1 MSHVNRTIVAFAA
14 VVPLAVAAV
23 AIGKALEVGSWGY
36 TALATVV
43 VLVITLIDREGFYGG
58 TPRAPQARLLT
69 SRAGPPSAA
78 GRNLWRICC
87 AT

>member
-14 VVPLAVAAV
+14 VVPLAMAAV
-23 AIGKALEVGSWGY
+23 AIGKALDVGY

-58 TPRAPQARLLT
+58 THGHRRRG
-69 SRAGPPSAA
+69 S
-78 GRNLWRICC
+78 
-87 AT
+87 